1 MCGSVYGGGTD
12 TVGGEDDEGS
22 WPTDFR
28 KRGKFDKFRR
38 AKRIR
43 RAISKGGGRVTIRE
57 EGYGVLEFAE
67 FEI

>member
-1 MCGSVYGGGTD
+1 M
-12 TVGGEDDEGS
+12 GGEDDEAS

-43 RAISKGGGRVTIRE
+43 GAISKGGGRVTIRE

>member
-1 MCGSVYGGGTD
+1 M
-12 TVGGEDDEGS
+12 GGEDDEGS

>member
-1 MCGSVYGGGTD
+1 M
-12 TVGGEDDEGS
+12 GGEDDEGS

-43 RAISKGGGRVTIRE
+43 GAISKGGGGRVTIRE